1 MADDGRAA
9 AEALIDG
16 FDEPRRSQMRHLHE
30 VILEALP
37 GIDVGVWEYSG
48 ALIGYGSYDY
58 SNSKG
63 PAGRWFS
70 IGIASRKSFISLY
83 AMASSKDGYYVESIR
98 DRFPGMKIGRS
109 CINITKPE
117 QVDDDAVRDLAR
129 VSWAQYKDG
138 FRRSD
143 LPERKA
149 T

>member
-9 AEALIDG
+9 AQTVIDG
-16 FDEPRRSQMRHLHE
+16 LDEPRRSQMQHLHE
-30 VILEALP
+30 VILDALP
-37 GIDVGVWEYSG
+37 GIDVGVWDYSG
-48 ALIGYGSYDY
+48 KLIGYGSYDY
-58 SNSKG
+58 TNSKG

-70 IGIASRKSFISLY
+70 VGLANRKNFISLY
-83 AMASSKDGYYVESIR
+83 AMASSKDGYYVESVR
-98 DRFPGMKIGRS
+98 DRFPGMNIGRS

-129 VSWAQYKDG
+129 VSWAQYRDG

-143 LPERKA
+143 LPTRKA

>member
-1 MADDGRAA
+1 M
-9 AEALIDG
+9 
-16 FDEPRRSQMRHLHE
+16 
-30 VILEALP
+30 
-37 GIDVGVWEYSG
+37 
-48 ALIGYGSYDY
+48 
-58 SNSKG
+58 
-63 PAGRWFS
+63 
-70 IGIASRKSFISLY
+70 
-83 AMASSKDGYYVESIR
+83 ESIR

>member
-1 MADDGRAA
+1 MADGGRAA
-9 AEALIDG
+9 AEALIEG
-16 FDEPRRSQMRHLHE
+16 LDEPRRSQMRHFHE
-30 VILEALP
+30 VILGALP
-37 GIDVGVWEYSG
+37 GIDVGIWQYSG
-48 ALIGYGSYDY
+48 PLIGYGSYDY

-83 AMASSKDGYYVESIR
+83 AMASSKDGYYVESVR

-129 VSWAQYKDG
+129 VSWAQYKNG

-143 LPERKA
+143 LPAPKA